1 MGGIPILPIDGTDCD
16 EITMKIEKLEPSKH
30 KEGRWLVWLEDASI
44 VRVGEGDVV
53 SLGLYTGKELTGGEG
68 EALAAAGERSRLME
82 RAVGL
87 LSQRPMSR
95 RELLDK
101 LCAPPRPKKGKYP
114 YDKLDDAPGLET
126 IETQREAVRER
137 AEAVADR
144 LAELGLLNDEEYA
157 RMVVRHYAAKGY
169 GPRKLRDELYRRGVP
184 REYWEDA
191 LGEREPDDSR
201 IDQLARQKLRGGE
214 PTRENLKKVS
224 DYLARRGYGWD
235 EISGALERLREEEWE

>member
-1 MGGIPILPIDGTDCD
+1 MR
-16 EITMKIEKLEPSKH
+16 IEKLEPSKH
-30 KEGRWLVWLEDASI
+30 KQGRWLVWLEDASI

-53 SLGLYTGKELTGGEG
+53 SLGLYAGKELTGAEG
-68 EALAAAGERSRLME
+68 EALAAAGGRSRLME

-95 RELLDK
+95 KELLDK
-101 LCAPPRPKKGKYP
+101 LCAPPRQKKEKYP
-114 YDKLDDAPGLET
+114 YDKLDDAPDFDAL
-126 IETQREAVRER
+126 QARKEAVREQ

-144 LAELGLLNDEEYA
+144 LTDLGLLNDGEYA
-157 RMVVRHYAAKGY
+157 HTVVRHYAAKGY

-191 LGEREPDDSR
+191 LEEREPDGR
-201 IDQLARQKLRGGE
+201 QIDKLARQKLRDDE

-224 DYLARRGYGWD
+224 DYLARRGYGW
-235 EISGALERLREEEWE
+235 EEVSAALDRLREEEWE